1 MTIVYQIEIIFIF
14 VFVSFLAN
22 KIKMETS
29 KKNSENAVVVTK
41 KENKEND
48 SGEKKEGNMEN
59 DSREKKTGFLD
70 DSFEFENL
78 SETQLDSFCHA
89 ISRYQRINSYKLA
102 VQILGDGASDEEK
115 NYLTRQVF
123 SDSIEK
129 MESLL

>member
-1 MTIVYQIEIIFIF
+1 M
-14 VFVSFLAN
+14 SFLAN

-70 DSFEFENL
+70 DSFEFE
-78 SETQLDSFCHA
+78 TQLDSFCHA

-115 NYLTRQVF
+115 NYLTRQAF